1 MSPVRP
7 ARPPAIRYRPAR
19 RTDVENLADLG
30 ARAYRVHSVE
40 KRRDFYTEHPRFGLR
55 DVRVGELDGQIVAS
69 LVLYPLKGWVRG
81 QLVPVTGITG
91 ERAAL
96 PPDLIALV
104 RDLRAVST
112 RPICVGFGIS
122 TPAHVTEVVRYADGA
137 IVGSAIVRLIETLRG
152 DPDLVRKVGD
162 FIASLKAGTLDGAPP
177 GHPPG
182 RGKR

>member
-81 QLVPVTGITG
+81 QLVPVTGIG
-91 ERAAL
+91 SVAVYALALSVQLSVAA
-96 PPDLIALV
+96 ISFYQLV
-104 RDLRAVST
+104 AT
-112 RPICVGFGIS
+112 
-122 TPAHVTEVVRYADGA
+122 
-137 IVGSAIVRLIETLRG
+137 
-152 DPDLVRKVGD
+152 
-162 FIASLKAGTLDGAPP
+162 ASG
-177 GHPPG
+177 
-182 RGKR
+182 